1 MKEPLVLSVDASS
14 EGLGAVLLQNNQ
26 PVAFASKPLNEIQ
39 QKYAQIEKELLAIL
53 YGCERFHQYVYG
65 RTVTVET
72 DHKLLESIVTT
83 PLFRAPVL
91 LQRMLLRLQQYDVLL
106 VYKTGKEMH
115 IADTLSRATTTKIS
129 NDWNS
134 DEDALYVHIILSTS
148 EERLKELQEATSK
161 YVVLKVLKSKFKTVD
176 QTKELRYP
184 WKYATILELSRWT

>member
-1 MKEPLVLSVDASS
+1 MVSAPLRQLMEKTVQKHWNANHQQSFETLKTLITHAPVLKYYNVNEPLVLSVDASS

-26 PVAFASKPLNEIQ
+26 PVAYASKPLNKTQ

-53 YGCERFHQYVYG
+53 YGCARFHQYVYG

-129 NDWNS
+129 ND
-134 DEDALYVHIILSTS
+134 
-148 EERLKELQEATSK
+148 
-161 YVVLKVLKSKFKTVD
+161 
-176 QTKELRYP
+176 
-184 WKYATILELSRWT
+184 

>member
-1 MKEPLVLSVDASS
+1 MLSVDASS

-26 PVAFASKPLNEIQ
+26 PVAYASKPLNKTQ

-91 LQRMLLRLQQYDVLL
+91 LQRMLLRLQQYDILV
-106 VYKTGKEMH
+106 VYKAGKEMY
-115 IADTLSRATTTKIS
+115 IADTLSRTTTTKNS
-129 NDWNS
+129 NDSIS
-134 DEDALYVHIILSTS
+134 DEDALHVHIILSTS

-184 WKYATILELSRWT
+184 WKYATILELSR